1 MKDNCPPSLEE
12 VIFDVGL
19 TPEIHTPSQSLLK
32 YQPHTGQI
40 YGFGQNLDS
49 NEKWSKYELNMKALR
64 KLKSMG
70 YRARGTMGAVRQL
83 PFAELPGRT
92 YGARIFAGLE
102 IALSNDPLLLNDNNY
117 FHLFR
122 NILDLISECNV
133 EYARLK
139 EFLEFALSGDE
150 FNQFL
155 LEQKQNS

>member
-1 MKDNCPPSLEE
+1 M
-12 VIFDVGL
+12 
-19 TPEIHTPSQSLLK
+19 
-32 YQPHTGQI
+32 
-40 YGFGQNLDS
+40 
-49 NEKWSKYELNMKALR
+49 
-64 KLKSMG
+64 
-70 YRARGTMGAVRQL
+70 RQL
-83 PFAELPGRT
+83 PFAILPDRT

-122 NILDLISECNV
+122 NILDLIIESNV

-155 LEQKQNS
+155 LEQQQNS